1 MKFRNP
7 TLYEKLKS
15 CVEDACGDSLSWR
28 SHTAKYQ
35 SLIQSIVAEEIV
47 YRNIKWWAPNRP
59 ELEEAESWVN
69 KFFEGYQ
76 EETQNGLVWNAE
88 VFDRVY
94 YRLEEFLCQ
103 DSYVSHFVSPLYSF
117 SCHSGTSVELETG
130 VYIRKADDFFSSILR
145 NQPLTIEHPLDTES
159 WVIDV
164 AIKQPKSVERDSE
177 DRYTTK
183 AKMKLRIILQS
194 LRLLHRGKVF
204 VGPLCF
210 LTFPKFGGFKRNVG
224 VLMETDLT
232 TLPSAYSGYFTLGSY
247 ELTESEVEELKT
259 TYGLISKETNRYP
272 DSFALALGRFNDYF
286 GRVNELDGLLDL
298 VIALEALFAG
308 DSQEIGYSLA
318 LRCSYYLEPDTEKRK
333 AIFTRLRDIYDI
345 RSYIVHG
352 RASLP
357 KKWRRLH
364 GEDYDIAIAS
374 VVDDAEGYVRQAI
387 RKIIADKHLDKFQNL
402 ISWRRFLDELVLRGS
417 TSSD

>member
-1 MKFRNP
+1 MKFRTP

-47 YRNIKWWAPNRP
+47 YRNIKWWALNRP

-76 EETQNGLVWNAE
+76 DETQNGLVWNAE

-94 YRLEEFLCQ
+94 SRIEEFLCQ

-130 VYIRKADDFFSSILR
+130 VYIRKTDNFLSSILR
-145 NQPLTIEHPLDTES
+145 NQPSTIQHPLDTES
-159 WVIDV
+159 WVVDV
-164 AIKQPKSVERDSE
+164 AIKQPKSAERDSE
-177 DRYTTK
+177 GSYATR
-183 AKMKLRIILQS
+183 AGMKLRIILQS

-210 LTFPKFGGFKRNVG
+210 LTFPEFGSFKRNVG
-224 VLMETDLT
+224 VILETDLT
-232 TLPSAYSGYFTLGSY
+232 TLPSAHFGYFTLGSY

-259 TYGLISKETNRYP
+259 IYGLVSKGTSRYP
-272 DSFALALGRFNDYF
+272 DSFALALSRFNDYF

-308 DSQEIGYSLA
+308 ESQEIGYSLA
-318 LRCSYYLEPDTEKRK
+318 LRCSYFLEPDAEKRK

-352 RASLP
+352 RAGLP
-357 KKWRRLH
+357 RKWRKLH
-364 GEDYDIAIAS
+364 GQDYDIAIAS

-402 ISWRRFLDELVLRGS
+402 VWWRRFLDELVLRGDAC
-417 TSSD
+417 SD

>member
-1 MKFRNP
+1 MKFRIP

-15 CVEDACGDSLSWR
+15 CVEDACRDSLSWR
-28 SHTAKYQ
+28 PHTAKYQ
-35 SLIQSIVAEEIV
+35 SLIHSIVAEEIV

-59 ELEEAESWVN
+59 ESEEAESWIN

-94 YRLEEFLCQ
+94 SRLEEFLCQ
-103 DSYVSHFVSPLYSF
+103 DSYVSHFASLLNSF
-117 SCHSGTSVELETG
+117 SFYSVTSVELETG
-130 VYIRKADDFFSSILR
+130 VYIRKADNFLSNILK
-145 NQPLTIEHPLDTES
+145 NQELNVGYSANIGD
-159 WVIDV
+159 WVVDI
-164 AIKQPKSVERDSE
+164 IIQQPKSVERESADSH
-177 DRYTTK
+177 TAK
-183 AKMKLRIILQS
+183 ASKKLRMVLQS
-194 LRLLHRGKVF
+194 LRLLHKGKVF
-204 VGPLCF
+204 VGPLH
-210 LTFPKFGGFKRNVG
+210 FPIFPEFGGFKRNVG
-224 VLMETDLT
+224 VLLETDLT
-232 TLPSAYSGYFTLGSY
+232 TLPSAYLGYFTLGSY
-247 ELTESEVEELKT
+247 ELAESEVEELKT
-259 TYGLISKETNRYP
+259 IYGLVSKETSRYP
-272 DSFALALGRFNDYF
+272 NSFALALSRFNDYF

-308 DSQEIGYSLA
+308 ESQEIGYSLA
-318 LRCSYYLEPDTEKRK
+318 LRCSYFLEPDAEKRK

-352 RASLP
+352 RAGLP
-357 KKWRRLH
+357 KKWSKLR

-402 ISWRRFLDELVLRGS
+402 VCWRRFLDELVLIGGAC
-417 TSSD
+417 SD